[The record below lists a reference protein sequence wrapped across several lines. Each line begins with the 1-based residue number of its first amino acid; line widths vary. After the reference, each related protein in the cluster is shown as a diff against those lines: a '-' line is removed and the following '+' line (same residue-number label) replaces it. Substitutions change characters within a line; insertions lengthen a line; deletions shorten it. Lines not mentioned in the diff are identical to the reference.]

1 MDTMKESIK
10 QQGEHKS
17 HADVIL
23 SANNLVKAFGGQIVL
38 DDISFNIKKGE
49 VVLLRGENGSG
60 KTTLVNILTGNLEPD
75 RGELHININGGR
87 EEFTW
92 PRRWWKEINP
102 LDHFTPERLAWEG
115 VGRVWQDIRLFPTM
129 TALENVVVASPEQSG
144 ENPALALFSK
154 KAKRENRQNAKT
166 SSEWL
171 SMLGLGDRLD
181 SSCDKISLGQM
192 KRVAIARAIQAG
204 AKILF
209 LDEPLSGL
217 DKEGISEVMGYL
229 ETLAKENSI
238 TLVIVEH
245 VFNIPTILKLANTV
259 WTLSEGKLIVNKADE
274 IIDDKAKDGNQLH
287 NLLRQIAG
295 ENGKIHTEKLPNEA
309 KLTIA
314 RISSPLE
321 GEGQSLPRTRFGG
334 EGDNNTQSVLEVKDI
349 VIKRGIRTVINRLS
363 LELKKGHLYILE
375 APNGWGKSSLLDVI
389 AGIHPLE
396 SGKIILKGKEL
407 NSIPTH
413 ERIKMG
419 LAYLRS
425 QQTIFTSLSVKE
437 QRKLA
442 NTNIPLFGNSLNGK
456 SKGGYLSGG
465 EKQKL
470 LIEMLPESD
479 VYLLDE
485 PMIGLDKGSIE
496 KLVEL
501 IKHMIEKG
509 KTLLITVPEP
519 VKPRR
524 DTN

>member
-1 MDTMKESIK
+1 MDTMKENIK
-10 QQGEHKS
+10 QKEEHKS

-38 DDISFNIKKGE
+38 NDISFNIRKGE

-60 KTTLVNILTGNLEPD
+60 KTTLVNILTGNLEPE
-75 RGELHININGGR
+75 RGEIHISINGDR
-87 EEFTW
+87 EEFIW
-92 PRRWWKEINP
+92 PRPWWKEINP

-129 TALENVVVASPEQSG
+129 TALENVAIASPEQSG
-144 ENPALALFSK
+144 ENPVFALFSK
-154 KAKRENRQNAKT
+154 KAKKENRQNAKT

-171 SMLGLGDRLD
+171 SMLGLRERLD

-217 DKEGISEVMGYL
+217 DQEGISEVMGYL

-259 WTLSEGKLIVNKADE
+259 WTLSNGKLTSNKSDE
-274 IIDDKAKDGNQLH
+274 IIDDKTEEVNQFH
-287 NLLRQIAG
+287 HLLRQIAG
-295 ENGKIHTEKLPNEA
+295 ENGKIHTEKLPNGAELA
-309 KLTIA
+309 TVIPEELVD
-314 RISSPLE
+314 
-321 GEGQSLPRTRFGG
+321 F
-334 EGDNNTQSVLEVKDI
+334 QSVLEVKGL
-349 VIKRGIRTVINRLS
+349 VAKRGIRTVIDGLS
-363 LELKKGHLYILE
+363 LNLKKGHLYILE

-389 AGIHPLE
+389 TGIHPLE
-396 SGKIILKGKEL
+396 SGKIKLKGKEIGL
-407 NSIPTH
+407 IPTH

-425 QQTIFTSLSVKE
+425 QQSLFTSLSVKE

-442 NTNIPLFGNSLNGK
+442 NTNIPLFDNSLNGK
-456 SKGGYLSGG
+456 SKGCYLSGG

-470 LIEMLPESD
+470 LIEMLPEAD

-496 KLVEL
+496 KVVEL
-501 IKHMIEKG
+501 IKQMTGKG
-509 KTLLITVPEP
+509 KTILITVPEP
-519 VKPRR
+519 VKPRS